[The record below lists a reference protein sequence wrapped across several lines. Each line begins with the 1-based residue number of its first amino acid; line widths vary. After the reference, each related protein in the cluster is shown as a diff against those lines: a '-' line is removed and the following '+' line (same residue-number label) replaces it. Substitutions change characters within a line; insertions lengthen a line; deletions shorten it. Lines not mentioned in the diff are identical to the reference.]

1 MEKIKYIIIFT
12 LTLGLGILYVQL
24 LDYQKITSSLL
35 QENSNYTHKIDN
47 LKNEIELSTANNTQ
61 LNNKIIFLE
70 EALAIKKIQLNNL
83 NFRTQK
89 QFDINNS
96 EDSLPLNLPPKEL
109 KKSPLDV
116 KPNITLDDENQI
128 TGFGLEYQQNF

>member
-24 LDYQKITSSLL
+24 LDYQKIASSLL
-35 QENSNYTHKIDN
+35 QENANYTNKINN
-47 LKNEIELSTANNTQ
+47 LQNEIELSTSNNIK

-83 NFRTQK
+83 NFRAQN
-89 QFDINNS
+89 QFDTNNS
-96 EDSLPLNLPPKEL
+96 ENPIPLNLPPKEL
-109 KKSPLDV
+109 KKSPSDL
-116 KPNITLDDENQI
+116 KPNITLDNENQI
-128 TGFGLEYQQNF
+128 TGFGLEYQQTF